1 MKANNNNQAYTTEQ
15 IVSVINSD
23 PKALESFQP
32 LIPCIGGCSIGESI
46 LNDKSPKPYLD
57 LIKIVCEYLNPF
69 YYPFIKGEMRVEML
83 KERIQKFYIKYVDE
97 I

>member
-1 MKANNNNQAYTTEQ
+1 MEANNNNQAYTPEQ
-15 IVSVINSD
+15 IIRVINSD
-23 PKALESFQP
+23 PKALEAFQ
-32 LIPCIGGCSIGESI
+32 LRVPCVGGYSIGESI

-69 YYPFIKGEMRVEML
+69 YYPFIKGEMRGEML